1 MTAIQIF
8 SRNRIFTTGLAIGS
22 LVLAACVSALPAA
35 SQDQPAQSN
44 QNDVTVQQPEM
55 QPAPAPE
62 PQNAPP
68 AASYVPATLTLQAGT
83 VIPVRITEWLSSDKN
98 VIGDRFTGSLE
109 QPLIANG
116 WVVAE
121 RGQLVTGRVAVAQK
135 AGRVSGVSQLGVEL
149 KELTLVDG
157 QLLPVRT
164 QLLQSSAG
172 TSNGRD
178 AAGVA
183 TTTGVGAAIGA
194 GAAGGTGA
202 AIGAGA
208 GAAAGLIGVLTTR
221 GRPTVIAPETLL
233 TFRLEEPLT
242 ISTAQ
247 SQVAFQPVRPSDY
260 RGDQDAYSSR
270 PPQRYIAGPG
280 YPPPP
285 YYYPYPWYGY
295 GYYPGFAFG
304 YYGFYGPRYYGGFR
318 GGFRH

>member
-1 MTAIQIF
+1 MKTAQIIP
-8 SRNRIFTTGLAIGS
+8 SKRTLTTGLAIGS
-22 LVLAACVSALPAA
+22 LLLAACVSALPAA
-35 SQDQPAQSN
+35 AQDLPAQSN

-55 QPAPAPE
+55 QSALAPG
-62 PQNAPP
+62 PQNAP
-68 AASYVPATLTLQAGT
+68 AAGPYVPVSLTLQAGT

-135 AGRVSGVSQLGVEL
+135 AGRVKGVSQLGVEL
-149 KELTLVDG
+149 NELTLVDG

-183 TTTGVGAAIGA
+183 TTTGIGAAVGA

-208 GAAAGLIGVLTTR
+208 GAAAGIIGVLTTR
-221 GRPTVIAPETLL
+221 GRPTVIPPETLL

-242 ISTAQ
+242 ISTEQ

-260 RGDQDAYSSR
+260 RGDQDVYANR
-270 PPQRYIAGPG
+270 PRQ
-280 YPPPP
+280 
-285 YYYPYPWYGY
+285 
-295 GYYPGFAFG
+295 
-304 YYGFYGPRYYGGFR
+304 
-318 GGFRH
+318 